1 MSEDKHP
8 ILNDYHPKEERLN
21 IISHAVGF
29 ILSVAA
35 LVLLI
40 VYSSLYGDAYHIVSF
55 TIFGATMVVLYLA
68 STLYHASKKPKS
80 RMKLKIFDHAAI
92 YLLIAGTYTPYSLV
106 TLRGSWGWTVFGIVW
121 GLAIVGII
129 LKLYHT
135 GRFKKL
141 STLSYIMM
149 GWVAVIAA
157 KPLYENLSSGALQLL
172 VWGGAAYTAGAVFYS
187 IKKLPFNH
195 AIFHAFVLAGTACHF
210 CSIFFYLI

>member
-1 MSEDKHP
+1 MSEEKHP

-21 IISHAVGF
+21 VISHAIGF
-29 ILSVAA
+29 VLSIAA

-55 TIFGATMVVLYLA
+55 TIFGASMVTLYLA

-80 RMKLKIFDHAAI
+80 RLKLKVFDHSAI

-106 TLRGSWGWTVFGIVW
+106 ALRGGWGWTVFGIVW
-121 GLAIVGII
+121 GLAIIGII
-129 LKLYHT
+129 LKLYHI
-135 GRFKKL
+135 GKFKKL

-157 KPLYENLSSGALQLL
+157 KPMYESLSSGALQLL
-172 VWGGAAYTAGAVFYS
+172 IWGGVAYTVGAVFYS
-187 IKKLPFNH
+187 IKKMPFNH
-195 AIFHAFVLAGTACHF
+195 AIFHGFVLAGTSCHF